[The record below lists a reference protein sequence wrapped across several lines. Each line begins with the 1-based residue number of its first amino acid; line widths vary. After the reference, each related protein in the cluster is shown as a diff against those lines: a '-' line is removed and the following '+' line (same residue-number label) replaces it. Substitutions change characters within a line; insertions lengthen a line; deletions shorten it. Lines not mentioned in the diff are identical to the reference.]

1 MRIAPTAEVSEMLDN
16 AVEAA
21 GFLKKLAN
29 PARLMIVC
37 ALVDGERS
45 VRDLEDTLRI
55 RQPGLSQQL
64 AELREAGF
72 IEGRKES
79 KSVFYRLADDRI
91 AGFIDV
97 MYRMFCATSESVET
111 ASERPSVPETR
122 N

>member
-1 MRIAPTAEVSEMLDN
+1 MRIAPTAQVSEMLDN
-16 AVEAA
+16 AVDAA
-21 GFLKKLAN
+21 EFLKKLAN
-29 PARLMIVC
+29 PTRLMIVC
-37 ALVDGERS
+37 ALIDGERS
-45 VRDLEDTLRI
+45 VRDLEDTLHI

-97 MYRMFCATSESVET
+97 MYRMFCAPGDSDET
-111 ASERPSVPETR
+111 TARR
-122 N
+122 